1 MIDVHAHL
9 NFQDFAKDYQEVAKE
24 SFSSGV
30 KAIINIGSNF
40 KTSQKAVLIAQE
52 IPFCFASVG
61 IHPIHYNEEEFSKKK
76 FIDIINNSNEKVV
89 AIGETGFDY
98 HHLPKEA
105 PLAIV
110 KKSQEELLV
119 SHLELAKKFNLPLIF
134 HCRGSENDPFGAYLD
149 LLAVL
154 EKWRGKIQGEAPHRL
169 VQGKVP
175 YRMVRGEVHCF
186 CGNAFLAE
194 KFLNLGFYLGFTG
207 NITFK
212 NIDESLLEAVSF
224 CPKERILA
232 ETDCPYLAPEPFRG
246 KRNLPHYVIYTIK
259 KIARL
264 RKESMEE
271 TEVLL
276 EENSRRLFGI

>member
-9 NFQDFAKDYQEVAKE
+9 NFQDFAKDYREVARE
-24 SFSSGV
+24 SFSLGV

-61 IHPIHYNEEEFSKKK
+61 IHPIHYNEEEFNKKK
-76 FIDIINNSNEKVV
+76 FIDIINNSNGKVI

-98 HHLPKEA
+98 YHLPKEA
-105 PLAIV
+105 PLAMV
-110 KKSQEELLV
+110 KKLQEELLI
-119 SHLELAKKFNLPLIF
+119 SHLELAEEFNLPLIF
-134 HCRGSENDPFGAYLD
+134 HCRGSENDPFGAYHD

-154 EKWRGKIQGEAPHRL
+154 EKWRGKIQGEASYHA
-169 VQGKVP
+169 
-175 YRMVRGEVHCF
+175 VRGEVHCF

-194 KFLNLGFYLGFTG
+194 KFLNLGLYLGFTG

-212 NIDESLLEAVSF
+212 NVDESLLEVVSF

-264 RKESMEE
+264 RKEPVEA
-271 TEVLL
+271 TGVLL